1 MVMSPYFAKLRM
13 KVGTDLLLMPG
24 VSVLIWDS
32 DGRLLLVADSTS
44 GLWGLVGGAIEPDED
59 PEDAA
64 RREAFEEVGVSVEIT
79 GLRAVL
85 GGPSYRIRY
94 DNGDEVSY
102 VSTVYD
108 ARIDSREPLPD
119 CDEVHEVRW
128 FGPKEMATLNLDS
141 FAAATLEALAI
152 LLLGCST
159 RF

>member
-1 MVMSPYFAKLRM
+1 MGMSPYFAKLRM
-13 KVGTDLLLMPG
+13 KVGTDLLLIAG

-44 GLWGLVGGAIEPDED
+44 GPWGLLGGAIEPDEA

-85 GGPSYRIRY
+85 GGPSYRMRY

-108 ARIDSREPLPD
+108 ARIDSGDPLPD
-119 CDEVHEVRW
+119 CDEVHEVGW
-128 FGPKEMATLNLDS
+128 FGLGEFATLNLDS
-141 FAAATLEALAI
+141 FAVATLEDLGI
-152 LLLGCST
+152 LLRG
-159 RF
+159 R